1 MRFFNDGK
9 LCKCLNKMIKKMFLI
24 DCVDYLA
31 QGSQKLKLFKM
42 NLLNIGKQDDL
53 IINTNIFEK

>member
-1 MRFFNDGK
+1 
-9 LCKCLNKMIKKMFLI
+9 MIKKMFLI